1 MHGSHG
7 PDALAAVRALGV
19 RLAID
24 DFGTGYAAL
33 SQLSAHRFDLVK
45 LDASFVTPLGR
56 DAGAEAAAL
65 VGGIAQLA
73 RTIGVELVAEGIED
87 GVQLARLRQAGCP
100 LGQGFHFA
108 PALSEP
114 ELRRFLASVA
124 DQPRSGAARPAPRLS
139 EG

>member
-1 MHGSHG
+1 
-7 PDALAAVRALGV
+7 
-19 RLAID
+19 
-24 DFGTGYAAL
+24 
-33 SQLSAHRFDLVK
+33 VK
-45 LDASFVTPLGR
+45 LDASFVAPIGR
-56 DAGAEAAAL
+56 DAGAGAGAGSGAGAEAEALVSAEAL

-114 ELRRFLASVA
+114 ELRQFLASVA
-124 DQPRSGAARPAPRLS
+124 DQAPGAAARPAARFS
-139 EG
+139 DG